1 MNQINFELL
10 RKKLESPDSLILDL
24 SDKEK
29 YFHDATNHNGT
40 PLAIVMAK
48 TESDI
53 TDTILFCK
61 SNNIN
66 IVPRGAGTGLS
77 GGCVPVENS
86 ILLSTEQI
94 DYINIDP
101 IRSRAVCGPGV
112 ITKDLVDMAANFNL
126 TYPPD
131 PASFDES
138 TLGGNV
144 AENAGGL
151 RCKKYGVTRDY
162 ILGLKVIDKNGKIIK
177 TGCYN
182 NYKGFNLTDIL
193 IGSEGTLV
201 IIAEISV
208 QLIDLP
214 KIGDTILATFNNPKD
229 CANTVFDIVRSGL
242 IPTVMEF
249 LDSDA
254 AACSNEY
261 EKNEGIDQKAAGI
274 LLIETSFENRETETS
289 KIEKICN
296 KNSCSYLEIEP
307 DQNKADN
314 LWKIRRNLSKASKE
328 IASLRISEDIVVPV
342 SKFPELVSFVSEM
355 NQESEIR
362 INSFGHAG
370 DGNLHVN
377 FLSNDTS
384 HKNRIKIGNLIKSL
398 MIKTLELG
406 GSLSGEHGIGIE
418 KKQFLPMELNLQTL
432 NFMIAFK
439 NLFDPDNYINPNK
452 IF

>member
-1 MNQINFELL
+1 M
-10 RKKLESPDSLILDL
+10 K
-24 SDKEK
+24 
-29 YFHDATNHNGT
+29 
-40 PLAIVMAK
+40 AI
-48 TESDI
+48 D
-53 TDTILFCK
+53 
-61 SNNIN
+61 
-66 IVPRGAGTGLS
+66 
-77 GGCVPVENS
+77 
-86 ILLSTEQI
+86 Q
-94 DYINIDP
+94 
-101 IRSRAVCGPGV
+101 
-112 ITKDLVDMAANFNL
+112 
-126 TYPPD
+126 
-131 PASFDES
+131 
-138 TLGGNV
+138 
-144 AENAGGL
+144 
-151 RCKKYGVTRDY
+151 
-162 ILGLKVIDKNGKIIK
+162 NGKIIK

-182 NYKGFNLTDIL
+182 NYKGFNLTDIF

-214 KIGDTILATFNNPKD
+214 KIGNTILATFNNPEG
-229 CANTVFDIVRSGL
+229 CANSVFSIVRSGL

-261 EKNEGIDQKAAGI
+261 EKNEGIDQTAAGI
-274 LLIETSFENRETETS
+274 LLIETSFENREMETS
-289 KIEKICN
+289 EIKKICN
-296 KNSCSYLEIEP
+296 QNSCSYLKVEP
-307 DQNKADN
+307 DQNKADK

-328 IASLRISEDIVVPV
+328 IASLRISEDVVVPV
-342 SKFPELVSFVSEM
+342 SKFPELVSFVSKI

-384 HKNRIKIGNLIKSL
+384 DKNRIKVENLTKSL
-398 MIKTLELG
+398 MIKTIELG

-432 NFMIAFK
+432 NFMVAFK

>member
-1 MNQINFELL
+1 MNQKLFELL
-10 RKKLESPDSLILDL
+10 REKLKSPENLILDL

-29 YFHDATNHNGT
+29 YFHDATDHCGT
-40 PLAIVMAK
+40 PLAIVMAE

-53 TDTILFCK
+53 TETILFCK
-61 SNNIN
+61 SNDIN

-86 ILLSTEQI
+86 ILLSTELI

-101 IRSRAVCGPGV
+101 IRKRAVCGPGV
-112 ITKDLVDMAANFNL
+112 ITKDLVDLAANFDL

-131 PASFDES
+131 PASYDES
-138 TLGGNV
+138 TLAGNV

-162 ILGLKVIDKNGKIIK
+162 ILGLKAIDENGKIIK

-182 NYKGFNLTDIL
+182 NYKGFNLTDL
-193 IGSEGTLV
+193 FIGSEGTLV
-201 IIAEISV
+201 VIIEISV
-208 QLIDLP
+208 QLVDLP
-214 KIGDTILATFNNPKD
+214 KIGNTILATFDNPED

-261 EKNEGIDQKAAGI
+261 EKNEGIDQAAAGI
-274 LLIETSFENRETETS
+274 LLIETSFENREMETS
-289 KIEKICN
+289 EIKKICN
-296 KNSCSYLEIEP
+296 QNSCSYLKIEP
-307 DQNKADN
+307 DQNKADG
-314 LWKIRRNLSKASKE
+314 LWEIRRNLSKASKA
-328 IASLRISEDIVVPV
+328 IAIIRISEDIVVPV
-342 SKFPELVSFVSEM
+342 SKFSELVSFVSKI

-384 HKNRIKIGNLIKSL
+384 HKNRIKIQYLTKSL
-398 MIKTLELG
+398 MIKTIELG

-418 KKQFLPMELNLQTL
+418 KKQYRPMELNLQTL

-439 NLFDPDNYINPNK
+439 NIFDPNNYINPNK